1 MAELEHTATVNI
13 PKAAHC
19 SMLELPEVSRQSV
32 LLPLSVHGGT
42 LRLADTDDDDD
53 AEPHTASRPA
63 HSENSA
69 SESPTGDA
77 FHQLEAVGP
86 NGKRV
91 ALPVNGAS

>member
-42 LRLADTDDDDD
+42 LRLADTDDD